1 MNVQYETTT
10 VLPPE
15 DAEGL
20 RRLWAEVTNAGG
32 AVGLV
37 PPVTPADVTPL
48 LEEHE
53 RQLADGAAELVLG
66 RAAPVDGEDTGRPIA
81 VAFLRFNTHALMR
94 HWAWAYR
101 VMLHPDLWGRG
112 EGRRLMAAVAD
123 RAGEL
128 GLHGIRLTC
137 RNGQGL
143 EAFYEACGYKEIG
156 RAPAAIRVAE
166 GEYRDETTLW
176 LPLR

>member
-1 MNVQYETTT
+1 MNVRYETTT
-10 VLPPE
+10 RPSPE
-15 DAEGL
+15 DAAGV

-37 PPVTPADVTPL
+37 PPVGTGDVAPL
-48 LEEHE
+48 WEEHE
-53 RQLADGAAELVLG
+53 RQLADGAAELILG
-66 RAAPVDGEDTGRPIA
+66 RAAPTADAVPGPPVA
-81 VAFLRFNTHALMR
+81 VAFLRLNAHLLMR

-112 EGRRLMAAVAD
+112 EGRRLMTAVAD
-123 RAGEL
+123 RGRER

-137 RNGQGL
+137 RNGLGL
-143 EAFYEACGYKEIG
+143 ERFYEACGYKEIG

-166 GEYRDETTLW
+166 GEYRDETTFW